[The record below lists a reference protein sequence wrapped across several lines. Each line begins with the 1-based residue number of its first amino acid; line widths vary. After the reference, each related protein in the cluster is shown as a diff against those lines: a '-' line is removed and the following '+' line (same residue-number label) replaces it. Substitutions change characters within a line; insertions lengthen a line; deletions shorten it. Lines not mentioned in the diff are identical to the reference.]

1 MQFLTVLVLIFGV
14 TVLMAAGL
22 LALSY
27 GFGHYMNSREG
38 ARADP
43 TDKDPCAQ
51 CTADQG
57 WYISLPLWKQNA
69 VIAWW
74 WANRVLCSMKGC
86 K

>member
-1 MQFLTVLVLIFGV
+1 MQLLTVLVLIFGV
-14 TVLMAAGL
+14 AVLMAAAL

-27 GFGHYMNSREG
+27 GLGHYIKSREG
-38 ARADP
+38 ARADA

-57 WYISLPLWKQNA
+57 WYITLPLWKQNA
-69 VIAWW
+69 LIAWW
-74 WANRVLCSMKGC
+74 WANRLLCSMKGC